1 MVKDAVKRAV
11 IAGASYALKYKEEN
25 ERATESEVIIYVTKN
40 IRKIID
46 DIEEN
51 D

>member
-11 IAGASYALKYKEEN
+11 IAGASYALKYKQEN
-25 ERATESEVIIYVTKN
+25 ERATDSEAISYVTKN
-40 IRKIID
+40 IRKIIE
-46 DIEEN
+46 DIEDN